1 MYEKKNTDLSIK
13 IKMIESE
20 LNGSNEGD
28 IASLF
33 DNEIKA
39 KADKI
44 SQLER

>member
-1 MYEKKNTDLSIK
+1 MFEKKNTDLAIK

-28 IASLF
+28 IATLF
-33 DNEIKA
+33 ENEIKA

-44 SQLER
+44 AQLER